1 MTTVLAPHLQVRFA
15 PQVRGTFYILGY
27 PVAFIPGLEV
37 VMAGA
42 ARFPWRRS
50 KPAITHLPLS
60 VSTLNTCE
68 ARALQRQDPRGTRLA
83 GADPDSVTKTAAQED
98 KS

>member
-1 MTTVLAPHLQVRFA
+1 MTAVLAPHLQVRLA

-50 KPAITHLPLS
+50 KPAITDPRLGDQLPDARK
-60 VSTLNTCE
+60 
-68 ARALQRQDPRGTRLA
+68 ARALQSLNERS
-83 GADPDSVTKTAAQED
+83 ADV
-98 KS
+98 

>member
-1 MTTVLAPHLQVRFA
+1 MTAILAPHLQVRLA

-27 PVAFIPGLEV
+27 PVAFIPRLEV

-42 ARFPWRRS
+42 ARFPKSWR
-50 KPAITHLPLS
+50 KPAITDPPFS
-60 VSTLNTCE
+60 VSTVNARG
-68 ARALQRQDPRGTRLA
+68 ARALQRQDPRGKRLTGAEA
-83 GADPDSVTKTAAQED
+83 GSVTKTAAQED